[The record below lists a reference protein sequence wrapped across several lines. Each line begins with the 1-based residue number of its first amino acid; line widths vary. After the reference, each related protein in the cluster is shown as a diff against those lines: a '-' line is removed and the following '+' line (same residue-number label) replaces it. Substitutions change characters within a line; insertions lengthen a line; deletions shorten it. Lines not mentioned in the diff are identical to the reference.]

1 MNQMVQAMLKTLR
14 EKCKTSWKDHVN
26 KDIHDYNC
34 TKHNNKVFSPY
45 YLVFGRKPRLL
56 IDIILQMELDP
67 PHSTHKQY
75 LENWKEVMED
85 AYAAA
90 LQNSTYRKKHDK
102 ERTLQARQRLDKL
115 EQRDKV
121 LVRDLIQR
129 GGPGKLRP
137 YWEPEIV
144 EVVSQYKN
152 DVTYEI
158 KSKSYPTKPIVLRH
172 NMLKP
177 VNHSLDTIDT
187 VATISPMT
195 DKISPE
201 RKIKL
206 HKQGAEDPRETTS
219 SSKESDREY
228 NLEFTPIQLLHI
240 HQTLPIYPR
249 KVAQKPPNFE
259 THPKQDTIEPMMYYS
274 IPQDI
279 ANEGDSY
286 HKTSQQDQ
294 HVYFNVST
302 LNEETSPETFNCN
315 RMVRNFRSVSDL
327 LDQPLPR
334 TSQQRV
340 KKIIQLEGGEEFL
353 SNDQMPVQATKSE
366 AIVIRAPDQRLKNII
381 EIQNP
386 QMHDIASLQS
396 VIQ

>member
-1 MNQMVQAMLKTLR
+1 M
-14 EKCKTSWKDHVN
+14 
-26 KDIHDYNC
+26 
-34 TKHNNKVFSPY
+34 
-45 YLVFGRKPRLL
+45 
-56 IDIILQMELDP
+56 
-67 PHSTHKQY
+67 
-75 LENWKEVMED
+75 
-85 AYAAA
+85 
-90 LQNSTYRKKHDK
+90 
-102 ERTLQARQRLDKL
+102 
-115 EQRDKV
+115 
-121 LVRDLIQR
+121 IQR

-177 VNHSLDTIDT
+177 VNHLLDTIDT

-219 SSKESDREY
+219 SSKESEREY

-240 HQTLPIYPR
+240 HQTLPKYPR
-249 KVAQKPPNFE
+249 KVAQKLPNFE
-259 THPKQDTIEPMMYYS
+259 THPKQDTTEPMMYYS

-286 HKTSQQDQ
+286 HKTSQQNQ

-353 SNDQMPVQATKSE
+353 SNNQMPVQATKSE

>member
-1 MNQMVQAMLKTLR
+1 M
-14 EKCKTSWKDHVN
+14 
-26 KDIHDYNC
+26 
-34 TKHNNKVFSPY
+34 FSPY

-56 IDIILQMELDP
+56 TDIILQMELDP

-102 ERTLQARQRLDKL
+102 EITLQARQRLDKL
-115 EQRDKV
+115 EQGDKV
-121 LVRDLIQR
+121 LVRNLTQR

-158 KSKSYPTKPIVLRH
+158 KSKSYPNKPIVLRH
-172 NMLKP
+172 SMLKP
-177 VNHSLDTIDT
+177 VNHLLDTIDT
-187 VATISPMT
+187 VAIISPMT
-195 DKISPE
+195 DKISQE
-201 RKIKL
+201 RKNKL
-206 HKQGAEDPRETTS
+206 NKQGAEDPSETAS

-259 THPKQDTIEPMMYYS
+259 THPKPDTIEPMMYYS

-286 HKTSQQDQ
+286 HKTNQQDQ
-294 HVYFNVST
+294 HVYFNVSR

-315 RMVRNFRSVSDL
+315 RRVRNFRSVSDL

-366 AIVIRAPDQRLKNII
+366 ATVIRAPDQRLKNII

-386 QMHDIASLQS
+386 QMHDITSLQS
-396 VIQ
+396 VTQ